1 MTRSRPDR
9 ASIASVTSHLIV
21 AGALAER
28 RDGRMWDVPRAVPV
42 ISRRGALAGGAALAA
57 LGVVATAC
65 GESTPKPP
73 TVEELLGPLDQARH
87 DSALAAA
94 AAGAIGS
101 PPQISAA
108 LTVVAAQRA
117 AHARALATEVAR
129 AAGKLISATSETNG
143 ASASAGSSPTEP
155 VAPPPPPPPVS
166 DVIDSLRKSAE
177 DANRLVATSSGYRG
191 GLLASIVASCTASY
205 QVALVPGGPSI

>member
-1 MTRSRPDR
+1 
-9 ASIASVTSHLIV
+9 
-21 AGALAER
+21 
-28 RDGRMWDVPRAVPV
+28 MWDVPRAVPV

-101 PPQISAA
+101 PPQVSAA

-129 AAGKLISATSETNG
+129 AAGKLISATSETSST
-143 ASASAGSSPTEP
+143 SASAGSSPSPTEP

-166 DVIDSLRKSAE
+166 DVIDSLRKSVE